1 MLMRRLRDQ
10 DGMTLPEMLVAISM
24 ALIVSLATFSLIEF
38 TMRRSA
44 EISGRVDAN
53 QRGRVAM
60 ETITRQLRSQVCQP
74 SGTPPIF
81 SRAGNVTDGNGVTFF
96 VDFTDGS
103 QAATTPVD
111 MHTIRYVPPTAPAVA
126 GTIVEQD
133 YTGTLG
139 ANASIDPTYSA
150 TPYRT
155 RTLLTDVVPVS
166 PGAPIF
172 RYYLY
177 NSTTP
182 LATPVT
188 GSALGSIASIQIA
201 YRALPS
207 RSTTTTARGNVVFQ
221 DLVTVREVDPN
232 ATNPAPQCA

>member
-1 MLMRRLRDQ
+1 MRRLRAA
-10 DGMTLPEMLVAISM
+10 DGQTLPELLVAISI

-38 TMRRSA
+38 SMRRSA

-53 QRGRVAM
+53 QRGRLAM
-60 ETITRQLRSQVCQP
+60 DTITRQLRSEVCQP

-81 SRAGNVTDGNGVTFF
+81 SRTGNVTDGNGVTFF

-103 QAATTPVD
+103 QAATTPAD
-111 MHTIRYVPPTAPAVA
+111 MHTIRYVPPTAPAVS
-126 GTIVEQD
+126 GKIVEQD

-139 ANASIDPTYSA
+139 ANAATDPAYYT

-172 RYYLY
+172 SYYPY
-177 NSTTP
+177 NATTP

-188 GSALGSIASIQIA
+188 GPALGSIASIQIA
-201 YRALPS
+201 YRTLPS
-207 RSTTTTARGNVVFQ
+207 RSTTITARGNVVFQ